1 MAGIY
6 THIPFC
12 KQRCTYC
19 DFHFST
25 SFEVYREAV
34 IKAIAQELILRKNEI
49 SEKIQT
55 IYFGGGTPSL
65 LLKSEIEL
73 IINTVKDNFILGQNV
88 EITLE
93 ANPEDISVENLIL
106 WNEQGINRLSIGLQ
120 SFKESDLTWMN
131 RSHNVAEGI
140 KSVKLAQ
147 SYGFKNIS
155 VDIMY
160 GLPNLSS
167 KEWNSHLQSVLAL
180 NVSHISAYCLT
191 IEPKTALFQEVKK
204 KKILPAN
211 DEVQSTQFEEMIEFL
226 AINGYEQYEISNF
239 ARDEQYSKHNSN
251 YWKGVPFLGIGPSA
265 HSFDGIHRRWNIS
278 NNTKYYKNVGLNDSW
293 YEEELLSKEDQWN
306 ELFLTGLRTKWG
318 VSKEKISLLGGF
330 SEEEKKC
337 INNYILGGE
346 ILETSTVFL
355 LTKKGLLFADAI
367 AENLFRLNESKSLLL

>member
-65 LLKSEIEL
+65 LLKSELEL

-93 ANPEDISVENLIL
+93 ANPEDISIQNLIL
-106 WNEQGINRLSIGLQ
+106 WKEQGINRLSIGLQ

-147 SYGFKNIS
+147 SYGFKNNTYRITYRCS
-155 VDIMY
+155 GVIVK
-160 GLPNLSS
+160 LPNVVFRIILVF
-167 KEWNSHLQSVLAL
+167 LVL
-180 NVSHISAYCLT
+180 
-191 IEPKTALFQEVKK
+191 LFP
-204 KKILPAN
+204 ILKLFILDICPIVHPS
-211 DEVQSTQFEEMIEFL
+211 EEFENILKLFL
-226 AINGYEQYEISNF
+226 AF
-239 ARDEQYSKHNSN
+239 WCKWWRRCSK
-251 YWKGVPFLGIGPSA
+251 
-265 HSFDGIHRRWNIS
+265 
-278 NNTKYYKNVGLNDSW
+278 
-293 YEEELLSKEDQWN
+293 
-306 ELFLTGLRTKWG
+306 
-318 VSKEKISLLGGF
+318 
-330 SEEEKKC
+330 
-337 INNYILGGE
+337 
-346 ILETSTVFL
+346 
-355 LTKKGLLFADAI
+355 
-367 AENLFRLNESKSLLL
+367 

>member
-6 THIPFC
+6 IHIPFC

-25 SFEVYREAV
+25 SFGVYREAV
-34 IKAIAQELILRKNEI
+34 IKAISQELILRKSEI
-49 SEKIQT
+49 SEKIHT

-65 LLKSEIEL
+65 LYKSELEL
-73 IINTVKDNFILGQNV
+73 ILNTVKDNFILGQNV

-106 WNEQGINRLSIGLQ
+106 WKEQGINRLSIGLQ

-131 RSHNVAEGI
+131 RSHNVDEGI

-211 DEVQSTQFEEMIEFL
+211 DEVQSIQFEEMIEFL

-265 HSFDGIHRRWNIS
+265 HSFNGTHRRWNIS
-278 NNTKYYKNVGLNDSW
+278 NNTKYYKTIWAGQTW
-293 YEEELLSKEDQWN
+293 YSEELLSKEDQWN

-318 VSKEKISLLGGF
+318 VSKEKIVALGGF
-330 SEEEKKC
+330 LKKEQKIIENYHLEE
-337 INNYILGGE
+337 L
-346 ILETSTVFL
+346 LVETKTAFCLS
-355 LTKKGLLFADAI
+355 KKGLLFADAI
-367 AENLFRLNESKSLLL
+367 TENLFRLNESNSLLL